1 MKQLIGIFR
10 ITLYIVIICSF
21 DISLDPYDLKLWVS
35 DMIHGA
41 HTPELRSSA
50 IVWFVN
56 FLILGASSFYII
68 QSLVYILAGNA
79 LDGKNTGLLRFLK
92 LFVSGIIEAVQDP
105 SFWSSSD
112 ISGGLQQVD
121 KVMQYRDNKM
131 AMMSNRDAVS
141 YMSSTSQLDM
151 LVSSSHLKQ
160 SRKALSYMNNKMAM
174 MSNESAITWLQGGAK

>member
-10 ITLYIVIICSF
+10 IALYIVVMYSF

-41 HTPELRSSA
+41 HTPELRNSA

-68 QSLVYILAGNA
+68 QSLVYILAGSA
-79 LDGKNTGLLRFLK
+79 LDGKNTGIFRFLK
-92 LFVSGIIEAVQDP
+92 LFTAGIVDAVRDP
-105 SFWSSSD
+105 RFWSSSD
-112 ISGGLQQVD
+112 ISGGLPQID

-131 AMMSNRDAVS
+131 AMMSNKEAIS
-141 YMSSTSQLDM
+141 YMNSTAQLDQ
-151 LVSSSHLKQ
+151 LVTSTHLKQ

-174 MSNESAITWLQGGAK
+174 MSNESAIKWLQGGAK